1 MKLIFKN
8 PIFVNAIILKIILAF
23 LFSSQYSSELFLPFL
38 NSASLVNWNPW
49 QLYYDKGILDAFPYH
64 GLMFLLL
71 VPFAFLGELLGS
83 SGFFIKLPLIIA
95 DLSILIVLLKLLR
108 NYENR
113 VLFYY
118 FLNPI
123 IIYGTYIHSQ
133 LDIIPTALL
142 FASIYFLTIQK
153 TRTSSVFFGLA
164 IVTKIHVVVA
174 LPLIAYYIYQKF
186 STLEVFKYFVL
197 STVIALLFDFPF
209 IFSDGF
215 FYMVIA
221 NPKQSLLFD
230 SFYNIGSLSLLFP
243 IAIII
248 LVYLHLFN
256 QNKLNHDLLFF
267 YFGILFTSL
276 ISFIYPSPAW
286 YTWMIPFVSI
296 FFVKNQDQNKSFF
309 LYGFFSLSYII
320 FFIFFYIS
328 EYKDIY
334 FLGHEIDLKFRNENL
349 INISFTVLEVSLIAI
364 MYAFYKYGIK
374 SNSIYKKQTNLSVG
388 IGGDSGAGKSRLLLS
403 LKHIL
408 GNKLLAIEG
417 DAEHKWERND
427 LNWEKFTHLDPK
439 ANYIH
444 RQAEAINQLKHNQSI
459 YRSDYD
465 HKLGKFTKPE
475 LIEPREFIVIA
486 GLHPFY
492 IPKLRKNI
500 DFKIF
505 LDTDETLRKQWKI
518 NRDVSNRQYSKENIT
533 QQIERR
539 TIDSKKYIYPQKK
552 FADLIINYFPNNNF
566 NPEIRDINIDIG
578 LKITLSAS
586 IYVENLVKALNSKSV
601 LWDYNDD
608 LNSQYIILKNIPL
621 NNFETLAWDT
631 IENLNEV
638 IDANTKWDTGY
649 DGLLQYLC
657 LKIICE
663 KLKEV

>member
-49 QLYYDKGILDAFPYH
+49 QLYYEKGILDAFPYH
-64 GLMFLLL
+64 GVMFLLL

-83 SGFFIKLPLIIA
+83 SGFLIKLPLIIA

-142 FASIYFLTIQK
+142 FASIYFLTVQK
-153 TRTSSVFFGLA
+153 IRISSVFFGLA

-174 LPLIAYYIYQKF
+174 LPLIAYYLYQKF

-309 LYGFFSLSYII
+309 LYGLFSLSYII
-320 FFIFFYIS
+320 FFVFFYIS
-328 EYKDIY
+328 EYKDVY

-444 RQAEAINQLKHNQSI
+444 RQAEAINQLKQNQSI
-459 YRSDYD
+459 YRSNYD

-505 LDTDETLRKQWKI
+505 LDTDETLRKYWKI
-518 NRDVSNRQYSKENIT
+518 LRDVSKRQYSKENIT

-539 TIDSKKYIYPQKK
+539 TLDSKKYIYPQKK

-566 NPEIRDINIDIG
+566 NPEIRDINLDIG

>member
-388 IGGDSGAGKSRLLLS
+388 IGGDSGAGKSKLLLS

-444 RQAEAINQLKHNQSI
+444 RQAEAISQLKHNQSI

>member
-286 YTWMIPFVSI
+286 YIWMIPFVSI

-320 FFIFFYIS
+320 FFVFFYIS

-465 HKLGKFTKPE
+465 HKLGKFTKSE

>member
-286 YTWMIPFVSI
+286 YIWMIPFVSI

-320 FFIFFYIS
+320 FFVFFYIS

-444 RQAEAINQLKHNQSI
+444 RQAEAINQLKQNQSI

-552 FADLIINYFPNNNF
+552 FADLIINYFSNNNF

-638 IDANTKWDTGY
+638 IDANTKWDKGY

>member
-49 QLYYDKGILDAFPYH
+49 QLYYEKGILDAFPYH
-64 GLMFLLL
+64 GLMFFLL

-83 SGFFIKLPLIIA
+83 SGFLIKLPLIIA

-108 NYENR
+108 NYEKR

-133 LDIIPTALL
+133 LDIIPTAFL
-142 FASIYFLTIQK
+142 FASIYFLTVQK
-153 TRTSSVFFGLA
+153 IRTSSVFFGLA

-197 STVIALLFDFPF
+197 STVIALFFDFPF

-215 FYMVIA
+215 FYMVIT

-243 IAIII
+243 IAIIV

-309 LYGFFSLSYII
+309 LYGLFSLSYII
-320 FFIFFYIS
+320 FFVFFYIS
-328 EYKDIY
+328 EYKDVY

-444 RQAEAINQLKHNQSI
+444 RQAEAINQLKQNQSI

-505 LDTDETLRKQWKI
+505 LDTDETLRKYWKI
-518 NRDVSNRQYSKENIT
+518 LRDVSKRQYSKENIT

-539 TIDSKKYIYPQKK
+539 SIDSKKYIYPQKK

-566 NPEIRDINIDIG
+566 NPEIQDINIDIG

>member
-444 RQAEAINQLKHNQSI
+444 RQAEAISQLKHNQSI

>member
-8 PIFVNAIILKIILAF
+8 PIFVSAIILKIILAF

-142 FASIYFLTIQK
+142 FASIYFLTILK

-286 YTWMIPFVSI
+286 YIWMIPFVSI

>member
-286 YTWMIPFVSI
+286 YIWMIPFVSI

-320 FFIFFYIS
+320 FFVFFYIS

-638 IDANTKWDTGY
+638 IDANTKWDKGY

>member
-286 YTWMIPFVSI
+286 YIWMIPFVSI

-320 FFIFFYIS
+320 FFVFFYIS

-444 RQAEAINQLKHNQSI
+444 RQAEAINQLKQNQSI

-638 IDANTKWDTGY
+638 IDANTKWDKGY

>member
-8 PIFVNAIILKIILAF
+8 PIFVNAIIFKIILAF

-64 GLMFLLL
+64 GLMFFLL
-71 VPFAFLGELLGS
+71 VPFAFLGELFGS
-83 SGFFIKLPLIIA
+83 SGFLIKLPLIIA

-108 NYENR
+108 NHENK

-174 LPLIAYYIYQKF
+174 LPLMAYYLYQKL

-197 STVIALLFDFPF
+197 SAVIALFFDFPF

-296 FFVKNQDQNKSFF
+296 FFVKNQNQNKSLF
-309 LYGFFSLSYII
+309 LYGLFSLSYII
-320 FFIFFYIS
+320 FFVFFYIS
-328 EYKDIY
+328 EYKDVY
-334 FLGHEIDLKFRNENL
+334 FLGREIDLKFRNENL

-444 RQAEAINQLKHNQSI
+444 RQAEAIFQLKQNQSI
-459 YRSDYD
+459 YRSDYN

-492 IPKLRKNI
+492 TPKLRKNI

-518 NRDVSNRQYSKENIT
+518 IRDISKRQYSKENIT

-539 TIDSKKYIYPQKK
+539 TIDSKKYIYPQKQ

-566 NPEIRDINIDIG
+566 NPEIEDINLDIG

-638 IDANTKWDTGY
+638 IDTNTKWDKGY

>member
-197 STVIALLFDFPF
+197 STVIALFFDFPF

-349 INISFTVLEVSLIAI
+349 INISFHS
-364 MYAFYKYGIK
+364 FRGF
-374 SNSIYKKQTNLSVG
+374 SNSNNVC
-388 IGGDSGAGKSRLLLS
+388 
-403 LKHIL
+403 
-408 GNKLLAIEG
+408 
-417 DAEHKWERND
+417 
-427 LNWEKFTHLDPK
+427 
-439 ANYIH
+439 
-444 RQAEAINQLKHNQSI
+444 
-459 YRSDYD
+459 
-465 HKLGKFTKPE
+465 
-475 LIEPREFIVIA
+475 
-486 GLHPFY
+486 
-492 IPKLRKNI
+492 
-500 DFKIF
+500 F
-505 LDTDETLRKQWKI
+505 L
-518 NRDVSNRQYSKENIT
+518 
-533 QQIERR
+533 
-539 TIDSKKYIYPQKK
+539 
-552 FADLIINYFPNNNF
+552 
-566 NPEIRDINIDIG
+566 
-578 LKITLSAS
+578 
-586 IYVENLVKALNSKSV
+586 
-601 LWDYNDD
+601 
-608 LNSQYIILKNIPL
+608 
-621 NNFETLAWDT
+621 
-631 IENLNEV
+631 
-638 IDANTKWDTGY
+638 
-649 DGLLQYLC
+649 
-657 LKIICE
+657 
-663 KLKEV
+663 

>member
-286 YTWMIPFVSI
+286 YTWMIPFVSV

-388 IGGDSGAGKSRLLLS
+388 IGGDSGAGKSKLLLS

-444 RQAEAINQLKHNQSI
+444 RQAEAISQLKHNQSI

>member
-8 PIFVNAIILKIILAF
+8 PIFVSAIILKIILAF

-142 FASIYFLTIQK
+142 FASIYFLTVQK
-153 TRTSSVFFGLA
+153 IRTSSVFFGLA

-286 YTWMIPFVSI
+286 YIWMIPFVSI

-309 LYGFFSLSYII
+309 LYGLFSLSYII
-320 FFIFFYIS
+320 FFVFFYIS